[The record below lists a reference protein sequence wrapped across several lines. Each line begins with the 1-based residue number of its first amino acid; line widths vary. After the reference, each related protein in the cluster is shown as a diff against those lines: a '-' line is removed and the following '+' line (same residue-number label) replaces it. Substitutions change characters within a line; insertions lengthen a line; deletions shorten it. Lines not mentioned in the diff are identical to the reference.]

1 MPRCLYRYY
10 IFNSLIFDSIVM
22 HLGNVIYTCLL
33 ASIRKPINAAL
44 GVVGSE
50 PNEVDPKGKAVLEEP
65 LTCIEWGAEYVI

>member
-1 MPRCLYRYY
+1 
-10 IFNSLIFDSIVM
+10 M

-33 ASIRKPINAAL
+33 ASFRKPINAAL